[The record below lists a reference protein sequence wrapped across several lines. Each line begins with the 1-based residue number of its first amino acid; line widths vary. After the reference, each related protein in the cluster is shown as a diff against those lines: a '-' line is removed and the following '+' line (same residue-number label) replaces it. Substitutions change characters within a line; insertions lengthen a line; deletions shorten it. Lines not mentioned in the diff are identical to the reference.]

1 MSLSCSMEHKV
12 ELELK
17 LDCQDT
23 LARFGST
30 IQEILMSF
38 DVSSL
43 LHISISLKMPG
54 LLVAGDG
61 TKKRKR
67 TPHEPEKRR
76 VAKRRDTEQ
85 EGQESRD
92 RILALESQILES
104 NKYTNIEKLLE
115 VCSGSDGQ
123 HNEIVMAAVV
133 LCRVFCRL
141 LAGDKM
147 AKSKNL
153 DQKESEQVDWLK
165 KQCKLYVKRMCAL
178 LDDEDTTLQSTA
190 LTLLMRLVKEET
202 SQEGS
207 RAEQAWRTGTFAA
220 VVRALVVSANAGP
233 AREEFVEKFVEE
245 HDDVRF
251 FTFYVVA
258 DILRKQQ
265 GLEVSSVDVLDGTI
279 SLMSQVEGIPDAD
292 EQLEDWYGQAP
303 EQTKHQLRSINA
315 HKKQAQEAWLSLFRH
330 PLSKTHRKT
339 VLALFTKQI
348 APWFSRPETL
358 MDFLTDSYDEG
369 GATSL
374 LALSGLFYLIQERN
388 LDYPQFYP
396 KLYSLLD
403 EGILH
408 SKHRSR
414 FFRLLDTF
422 LSSTHLPAAMVAS
435 FIKRLSRLAL
445 FAPPG
450 GIVVVVP
457 WIYNML
463 KKHPTCT
470 FMIHRETRDSAARQ
484 MLEEKGMDDPF
495 DMDESDPMETQAIES
510 CLWEIE
516 TLQTHYHPNVATLAK
531 IISEQ
536 FTKREYSLEDFLD
549 HTYQGLIDAELGKE
563 IKKAPVVEF
572 EIPKRIFTNDEGS
585 VDRIGGLLQQALEVS

>member
-1 MSLSCSMEHKV
+1 
-12 ELELK
+12 
-17 LDCQDT
+17 
-23 LARFGST
+23 
-30 IQEILMSF
+30 
-38 DVSSL
+38 
-43 LHISISLKMPG
+43 
-54 LLVAGDG
+54 
-61 TKKRKR
+61 
-67 TPHEPEKRR
+67 
-76 VAKRRDTEQ
+76 VAKRRDTE
-85 EGQESRD
+85 EDGQDLRAQ
-92 RILALESQILES
+92 ILALESQILES
-104 NKYTNIEKLLE
+104 NKYANIEKLSEL
-115 VCSGSDGQ
+115 CSGSHDEHGGV
-123 HNEIVMAAVV
+123 VMAAVA

-141 LAGDKM
+141 LAGEKM
-147 AKSKNL
+147 VKRKGLNP
-153 DQKESEQVDWLK
+153 KESEQVDWLK
-165 KQCKLYVKRMCAL
+165 KQSKLYVRRMCVL
-178 LDDEDTTLQSTA
+178 LDDEDTTMQSTA
-190 LTLLMRLVKEET
+190 LTLLMRIVKEET

-207 RAEQAWRTGTFAA
+207 RSEQAWRTGTFSA
-220 VVRALVVSANAGP
+220 VVRALVIGANAGL
-233 AREEFVEKFVEE
+233 AREEFVKKFVEE

-251 FTFYVVA
+251 FTFYAVA
-258 DILRKQQ
+258 DILRKDE
-265 GLEVSSVDVLDGTI
+265 GPEVSSADVVGGTV
-279 SLMSQVEGIPDAD
+279 SLLSYMEGLPDSD

-303 EQTKHQLRSINA
+303 EQTKHQLRSLNA
-315 HKKQAQEAWLSLFRH
+315 HKKLAQEAWLSVFRH
-330 PLSKTHRKT
+330 PLSKAHRKT

-358 MDFLTDSYDEG
+358 MDFLTDSYNEG

-374 LALSGLFYLIQERN
+374 LALSGLFYLIRERN
-388 LDYPQFYP
+388 LDYPQFYL

-403 EGILH
+403 DGILH

-414 FFRLLDTF
+414 FFRLLNTF
-422 LSSTHLPAAMVAS
+422 LSSTHLPAALVAS

-463 KKHPTCT
+463 KQHPTCT
-470 FMIHRETRDSAARQ
+470 FMIHRETRDPAALR

-495 DMDESDPMETQAIES
+495 DMSESDPMETQAIDS

-572 EIPKRIFTNDEGS
+572 EIPKRIFTTDEGS
-585 VDRIGGLLQQALEVS
+585 LDRIGGLLQQALEA